1 MPEQNDAPIL
11 IVDLEATCWES
22 SRLPNGERQSIGNME
37 IIEFGC
43 ALATR
48 TGELLDSR
56 SFLVRPVRNPD
67 LSAFCRS
74 LTGISQAMVNAA
86 PPYPE
91 VVRALDEWLGQ
102 PEESLIW
109 CSWGN
114 YDRHHIQAESE
125 AHGIAPRFLSC
136 PHLNLKRIWRRST
149 GQKKKTG
156 LASALAFH
164 NLAFEGRPHRGVDDA
179 RNIVRLLPFM
189 DWELEAELLR
199 GSLRMSEKEHDN
211 RAEVSR
217 AARLTAQAETVFG
230 NVEAARRWLSK
241 PKKRLS
247 GLSPNEAMKDERGAE
262 LVDQLLKQI
271 DSGHF

>member
-1 MPEQNDAPIL
+1 
-11 IVDLEATCWES
+11 
-22 SRLPNGERQSIGNME
+22 ME

-48 TGELLDSR
+48 AGELLDSR

-91 VVRALDEWLGQ
+91 VIYALDDWLGQ
-102 PEESLIW
+102 PAESLVW

-125 AHGIAPRFLSC
+125 THGIAPRFLAC

-156 LASALAFH
+156 LARALAFH
-164 NLAFEGRPHRGVDDA
+164 DLAFEGRPHRGVDDA
-179 RNIVRLLPFM
+179 GNIVRLLPFM
-189 DWELEAELLR
+189 DWALEAELLTGGVR
-199 GSLRMSEKEHDN
+199 H
-211 RAEVSR
+211 
-217 AARLTAQAETVFG
+217 
-230 NVEAARRWLSK
+230 
-241 PKKRLS
+241 
-247 GLSPNEAMKDERGAE
+247 
-262 LVDQLLKQI
+262 VDP
-271 DSGHF
+271 

>member
-1 MPEQNDAPIL
+1 MAASKNTPLL
-11 IVDLEATCWES
+11 IVDLEATCWEN
-22 SRLPNGERQSIGNME
+22 SRLPSGERQSIGNME

-48 TGELLDSR
+48 AGELLNSQ

-74 LTGISQAMVNAA
+74 LTGITQAMVNAA
-86 PPYPE
+86 QVYPE
-91 VVRALDEWLGQ
+91 VVRALDSWLGQ
-102 PEESLIW
+102 PAESLVW

-125 AHGIAPRFLSC
+125 AQSIAPRFLSC

-149 GQKKKTG
+149 RQKKKTG

-189 DWELEAELLR
+189 DWELEPELLTR
-199 GSLRMSEKEHDN
+199 S
-211 RAEVSR
+211 VSH
-217 AARLTAQAETVFG
+217 
-230 NVEAARRWLSK
+230 
-241 PKKRLS
+241 
-247 GLSPNEAMKDERGAE
+247 
-262 LVDQLLKQI
+262 VD
-271 DSGHF
+271 S